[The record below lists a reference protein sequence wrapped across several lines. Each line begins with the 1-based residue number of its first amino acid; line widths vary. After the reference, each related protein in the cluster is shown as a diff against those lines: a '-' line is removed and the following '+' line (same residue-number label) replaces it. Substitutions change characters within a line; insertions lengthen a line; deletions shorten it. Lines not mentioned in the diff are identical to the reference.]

1 MHQYVLMDAICF
13 PGDLCFRSGDIL
25 VSDEYGYLYFK
36 VSKVWRQ
43 VSCEIPVLLF
53 YFSSFCGFEGFV
65 AFGLIIKYLF
75 PNQGLHFFRGCEY
88 ESKLKSGIRIRASR
102 ISILD
107 HEFFRECHPTCCWPV

>member
-43 VSCEIPVLLF
+43 VSCEIGTGTFILF
-53 YFSSFCGFEGFV
+53 FEF
-65 AFGLIIKYLF
+65 L
-75 PNQGLHFFRGCEY
+75 
-88 ESKLKSGIRIRASR
+88 RIRR
-102 ISILD
+102 IRSIWPD
-107 HEFFRECHPTCCWPV
+107 HKIIIS